1 MNAGSFVDDGDKSE
15 KAQVAQRTSGLEIIF
30 GDATR
35 MPFPDDSFGT
45 VIDKAHNR
53 AVHSKVFY

>member
-1 MNAGSFVDDGDKSE
+1 MNAGSFVDDGNKSE

-53 AVHSKVFY
+53 AVHS